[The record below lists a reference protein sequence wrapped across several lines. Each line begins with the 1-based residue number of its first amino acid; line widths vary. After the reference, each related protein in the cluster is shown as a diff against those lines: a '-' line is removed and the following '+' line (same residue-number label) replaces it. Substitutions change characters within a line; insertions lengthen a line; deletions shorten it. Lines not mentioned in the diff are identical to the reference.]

1 MKISQLLETTTA
13 GAIAS
18 VAQPMGTQTRSGK
31 KAKAG
36 SMFKGKTTNKPF
48 YESDLQE
55 DDIIVVPGQ
64 GRIKKSGFVKHDPDQ
79 AEHEGET
86 LKNSLRTIIRVAT
99 DLDKELS
106 TRDNFPEW
114 VSEKIGAVKS
124 NMVSVMDYLISA
136 KEMQH
141 NPDAMKEGAKVDRMV
156 KHIAKTEK
164 KLGHSK
170 KEAENIGWATANKR
184 GYLDK

>member
-31 KAKAG
+31 KAG
-36 SMFKGKTTNKPF
+36 SMFNGKKTSKPF

-64 GRIKKSGFVKHDPDQ
+64 GRIKKSGFVKHDPDR

-99 DLDKELS
+99 HLDKRLS
-106 TRDNFPEW
+106 LQSEFPEW

-124 NMVSVMDYLISA
+124 NMVTVMDYLISSQ
-136 KEMQH
+136 EMQH
-141 NPDAMKEGAKVDRMV
+141 NPDAMEEGAKVDRMV